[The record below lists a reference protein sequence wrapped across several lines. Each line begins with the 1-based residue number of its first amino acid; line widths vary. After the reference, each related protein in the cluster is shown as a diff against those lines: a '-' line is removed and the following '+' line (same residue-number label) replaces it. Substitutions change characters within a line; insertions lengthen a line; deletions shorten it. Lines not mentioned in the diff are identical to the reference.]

1 MAPKPP
7 PKAKAAKNKE
17 PASSSETK
25 TDSARSEQKKPSSA
39 GAAKEKK
46 KEKKK
51 KKVKK
56 AEELPRTEVSLE
68 IIPESPEGPTA
79 KEPAAEEVAARQ
91 NLAASLLCRAWKRTL
106 KIRCKLIREG
116 KLAVILVANLGTGGI
131 KLPKGKPKE
140 LVRQKHIHTTVN
152 HAGQRATFLI
162 ANEYGW
168 GSQSGPGGKDDIQ
181 EKLGLTLT
189 TRLPTETPPT
199 LHGSPSS
206 CWCYAEQEQVSGPA
220 KFTSKPGYESTSCQ
234 NFIATRHTFA
244 CCPPD
249 PSSEI
254 LHPGAFLLEKMS
266 KKFYE
271 DVDLPA
277 QAYGGRFVCCKAKW
291 VDKRHVD
298 WPHAGAAA
306 AAERQPSHFLLAT
319 WHGPNTDSS
328 GLECLEKLCSH
339 LKSTCDASKASAD
352 DCLGCVLAGDFNL
365 DLHQLELGKYVGFER
380 LDPDKN
386 VYENGCRTEHP
397 HPTRLRKQEWST
409 KEVAQWAGR
418 RRYGKDNRD
427 PQHDIDHMLFYRPP
441 GSPLEARRPRRF
453 RMYDRQRAGLLPM
466 RRECRDAG
474 HCSCSQEA
482 TPPDQRC
489 AGAVTDV
496 HDGALDHDSLILE
509 LWLDGTTTDAPAP

>member
-168 GSQSGPGGKDDIQ
+168 GSNLGPGGKDDVQ
-181 EKLGLTLT
+181 SKLGLTLT
-189 TRLPTETPPT
+189 TGLPTAPPPA

-206 CWCYAEQEQVSGPA
+206 CWCYAEQEQVLNPA
-220 KFTSKPGYESTSCQ
+220 KFTSKPGYESTKCQ
-234 NFIATRHTFA
+234 NFIATRH
-244 CCPPD
+244 
-249 PSSEI
+249 SE
-254 LHPGAFLLEKMS
+254 AFLLEKMS

-271 DVDLPA
+271 DVGLPA
-277 QAYGGRFVCCKAKW
+277 QAYDGRFVCCKAKW
-291 VDKRHVD
+291 VDNRHVD

-319 WHGPNTDSS
+319 WHGPHKDVLTSR
-328 GLECLEKLCSH
+328 LQCLEKLCSL
-339 LKSTCDASKASAD
+339 LKSTCDASGD
-352 DCLGCVLAGDFNL
+352 YCLGCVLAGDFNL
-365 DLHQLELGKYVGFER
+365 DFHQLELEKYVGFRR
-380 LDPDKN
+380 LDPDEN
-386 VYENGCRTEHP
+386 VRP
-397 HPTRLRKQEWST
+397 QS
-409 KEVAQWAGR
+409 AGR
-418 RRYGKDNRD
+418 WRNGNR
-427 PQHDIDHMLFYRPP
+427 QHDVDHMLFYQPP
-441 GSPLEARRPRRF
+441 GSPLMARRPRRF
-453 RMYDRQRAGLLPM
+453 PMYARRRAEQDRRRAGLLP
-466 RRECRDAG
+466 EG
-474 HCSCSQEA
+474 
-482 TPPDQRC
+482 
-489 AGAVTDV
+489 AGAVEHE
-496 HDGALDHDSLILE
+496 HDEAL
-509 LWLDGTTTDAPAP
+509 AP